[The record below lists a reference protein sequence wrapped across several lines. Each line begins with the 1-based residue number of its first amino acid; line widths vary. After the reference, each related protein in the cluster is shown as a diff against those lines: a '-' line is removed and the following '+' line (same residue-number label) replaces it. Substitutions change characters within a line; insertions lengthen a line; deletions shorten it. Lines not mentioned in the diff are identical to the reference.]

1 MSRGGARRG
10 AGRPLGSRN
19 RKTGEVAEMA
29 RTLGITPLEVMVEH
43 MRTCYEAGDMVAA
56 HEAAK
61 DCAPYMHPRLNSI
74 DARVDQHTTHEFVE
88 DYRRRLVAEID
99 RIEEIEFG
107 AEDSA
112 VQRPDGR
119 ATH

>member
-43 MRTCYEAGDMVAA
+43 MAYLLRGWGYG
-56 HEAAK
+56 
-61 DCAPYMHPRLNSI
+61 
-74 DARVDQHTTHEFVE
+74 
-88 DYRRRLVAEID
+88 
-99 RIEEIEFG
+99 
-107 AEDSA
+107 
-112 VQRPDGR
+112 GR
-119 ATH
+119 SRGG